1 MLYVVYGECMLNE
14 EAIRVINEILKH
26 GGSVEI
32 RKRKTE
38 IVIVEIKGKI
48 KYKISADA

>member
-1 MLYVVYGECMLNE
+1 MLTE
-14 EAIRVINEILKH
+14 EAIKAINEILKH

-32 RKRKTE
+32 RKRKNE

-48 KYKISADA
+48 KYTITANEP